1 MVVKVTIK
9 DNRFILIESRVENL
23 IKISKIFT
31 YQDMSNCFVGGKF
44 KKENIKDVCF
54 LITSPKTPTSALLPI
69 GFLYELEKY
78 LIHENA
84 KYVIHDERKSDT
96 WKYTYDEIQKSLG
109 YIELYDYQVESV
121 QKCLDLKSGIIKA
134 STGAGKTEI
143 FISLCKLTN
152 KKTLILFARIA
163 LAQQTLNRMKK
174 AGLDAGIVQGSK
186 IDDKHQIVMATVQ
199 SGHKLNKL
207 EDYEMI
213 IIDEC
218 FPSGTFVHTDS
229 GIMNIRNIVE
239 NKLTP
244 NVLSYNEEKA
254 IFEYRKVYDWYKK
267 TTEELYNISVDNKIS
282 KIKAT
287 PNHPFYLE
295 DFSTKRADE
304 LKIGDKIISIIS
316 NKICNRRCR
325 SLTPD
330 RKSALLGIALG
341 NGYIYK
347 TKNKARIRLTYEEKH
362 LEYLNDIITLFNIF
376 TDKVPR
382 EYNSSKNSYQ
392 IISQSSI
399 EIKEIYDKLYQ
410 NRKKTIYNVFD
421 DLNEISLAYWIMDNG
436 YIDIYYLR
444 DGTEKWL
451 YRIATYCFTE
461 AEHDFMIQK
470 FKEKFDLDCT
480 KEFDKTKNVWS
491 IHFNRESSEKLA
503 NMIAPYILRSME
515 YKLPFIMRNTP
526 KYVYEKERN
535 FSVSIIKSIEVLK
548 IHKDVY
554 NISVENNHNY
564 IINSG
569 YLVKNCHRASGDQ
582 YRELMR
588 RSKARY
594 RFGFSATPFVKDQ
607 YKAALVRMWIG
618 SLIYEVDSRKLL
630 QEKRIATPTIRM
642 IPISEPKNISHCRW
656 PVVENVGIVENSYRN
671 RIIVNL
677 TKMLKGQTL
686 ILVKLLDHG
695 DYLNENIPNSVWLSG
710 KNKDKER
717 NDIIKRFDAG
727 EDFVLIASTIF
738 DEGIDIKT
746 VKHVILC
753 GGGASYVK
761 ILQRIGRGM
770 RVTETKTTVD
780 VYDFYDTTNDILER
794 HAKERIK
801 TYKKEG
807 YDDIRMVDETLIKKL
822 GKLQ

>member
-1 MVVKVTIK
+1 MIIRKK
-9 DNRFILIESRVENL
+9 
-23 IKISKIFT
+23 IKISELFEHFDNIKEEDIAKLPEGLIKVKTEEGFQNIDFLYKT
-31 YQDMSNCFVGGKF
+31 NKRDLMSLTLQNGLHIDAVPDHRVKTKEGWKF
-44 KKENIKDVCF
+44 LRDLNEKDEVLTEKGFSNINIIKDVDY
-54 LITSPKTPTSALLPI
+54 K
-69 GFLYELEKY
+69 
-78 LIHENA
+78 ENC
-84 KYVIHDERKSDT
+84 
-96 WKYTYDEIQKSLG
+96 YDL
-109 YIELYDYQVESV
+109 QVDNTHSFFGN
-121 QKCLDLKSGIIKA
+121 GILNHN
-134 STGAGKTEI
+134 TEI

-163 LAQQTLNRMKK
+163 LAQQTLTRMKK
-174 AGLDAGIVQGSK
+174 AGLDAGIVQGNK

-207 EDYEMI
+207 EDYEMVI
-213 IIDEC
+213 VDEC
-218 FPSGTFVHTDS
+218 FPSGTYVHTDS
-229 GIMNIRNIVE
+229 GIMNIKNIVE

-244 NVLSYNEEKA
+244 KVLSYNEENN
-254 IFEYRKVYDWYKK
+254 IFEYRNVYDWYKK
-267 TTEELYNISVDNKIS
+267 STEELYEISIDNKIS

-304 LKIGDKIISIIS
+304 LQVGDKIISTIS
-316 NKICNRRCR
+316 TKVNNGRCR
-325 SLTPD
+325 SLTRD
-330 RKSALLGIALG
+330 RKSALLGVALG
-341 NGYIYK
+341 GGCLYE
-347 TKNKARIRLTYEEKH
+347 TKNKARIRLTHGEKQ
-362 LEYLNDIITLFNIF
+362 LEYLQDTIKLLNIF
-376 TDKVPR
+376 TDKLHKVPSG
-382 EYNSSKNSYQ
+382 YNSNKNVFQ

-399 EIKEIYDKLYQ
+399 EIRELCDKLYI
-410 NRKKTIYNVFD
+410 NRTKTIYNVFD
-421 DLNEISLAYWIMDNG
+421 DLDEIALAFWIMDDG
-436 YIDIYYLR
+436 HIDFYYNK
-444 DGTEKWL
+444 DGTQKF
-451 YRIATYCFTE
+451 YYGIATCCFTE
-461 AEHDFMIQK
+461 QEHDFMIKK
-470 FKEKFDLDCT
+470 FKERFDLDCI
-480 KEFDKTKNVWS
+480 KKFDKRTKVWS
-491 IHFNRESSEKLA
+491 IHFNNENSEKLA
-503 NMIAPYILRSME
+503 KMIAPYVLKSME
-515 YKLPFIMRNTP
+515 YKLPDKLKSVE
-526 KYVYEKERN
+526 KYQYESERN
-535 FSVSIIKSIEVLK
+535 FSVSVIKSINKLE
-548 IHKDVY
+548 IHKEVY

-564 IINSG
+564 VINSG

-588 RSKARY
+588 KSRARY

-618 SLIYEVDSRKLL
+618 PLIYEVDPKKLL

-642 IPISEPKNISHCRW
+642 IPISDPQNISQCKW
-656 PVVENVGIVENSYRN
+656 PRIEKVGIVENSYRN
-671 RIIVNL
+671 RIVVNL
-677 TKMLKGQTL
+677 AKMLKGQTL

-695 DYLNENIPNSVWLSG
+695 DYLSENIPNSVWLSG

-717 NDIIKRFDAG
+717 DDIIKRFDAG

-770 RVTETKTTVD
+770 RVTDTKTTVD
-780 VYDFYDTTNDILER
+780 VYDFYDTTNDILEK